1 MTSNKNNLDFNKY
14 KIPLII
20 SVIIALIFSLWFL
33 KDYFVIIALAAILAF
48 LFNPFY
54 LWMLRKTNGKAGLSA
69 GTTFVLVVFSVAI
82 PVAIL
87 VVITVDQA
95 LQLVD
100 IVEKAAKG
108 SGGLYNT
115 VQNLISNANQ
125 QLDKLPSLG
134 PETIKIGQITDWLK
148 ENASKIAQSA
158 IHMLTGVAGGLSS
171 LITKS
176 ILFIFIFLS
185 LLKNQA
191 KIFDIIHTLN
201 PLGDES
207 TKRYLARMGAMTT
220 AMVKGQFMI
229 AIAQGFVDAAL
240 LKIVG
245 IDFFIFWF
253 VLITF
258 LSIIP
263 LGGGII
269 VIPLGVALI
278 LTGNIWQGLLLI
290 LGHILIVTNIDNV
303 LRPKFVPKTARLD
316 SALLM
321 MSVFAGIGLFGF
333 MGIVIGP
340 VLMIVAVTTIDN
352 YVEFVKFTKKQKAL
366 ETKNI

>member
-1 MTSNKNNLDFNKY
+1 MASQKNNLDFNKY
-14 KIPLII
+14 KLPLIV
-20 SVIIALIFSLWFL
+20 SVIIAILFTLWFL
-33 KDYFVIIALAAILAF
+33 SDYFVIIALAAILAF
-48 LFNPFY
+48 LFNPIF
-54 LWMLRKTNGKAGLSA
+54 LWLLKKTNGKTGLSA
-69 GTTFVLVVFSVAI
+69 GLTFVLVVFSVAI

-95 LQLVD
+95 LQLAD

-115 VQNLISNANQ
+115 VQNLINNANQ
-125 QLDKLPSLG
+125 ELDKLPSLG
-134 PETIKIGQITDWLK
+134 PETIKIDQISDWFK

-158 IHMLTGVAGGLSS
+158 ISMLTGVAGGLSS

-176 ILFIFIFLS
+176 ILFIFVFLS
-185 LLKNQA
+185 LLKNQQ

-201 PLGDES
+201 PLGDQS
-207 TKRYLARMGAMTT
+207 TKRYLSKMGAMTT

-229 AIAQGFVDAAL
+229 AIAQGFVDALL
-240 LKIVG
+240 LKMVG
-245 IDFFIFWF
+245 VDFFIFWF

-269 VIPLGVALI
+269 VIPMGVVMI
-278 LTGNIWQGLLLI
+278 LTGHIWQGLLLI

-333 MGIVIGP
+333 LGIVIGP
-340 VLMIVAVTTIDN
+340 VLMIVTVTTIDN
-352 YVEFVKFTKKQKAL
+352 YIDFVKYSKSLNK
-366 ETKNI
+366 

>member
-1 MTSNKNNLDFNKY
+1 MASQKNNLDFNKY
-14 KIPLII
+14 KLPLIV
-20 SVIIALIFSLWFL
+20 SVIIAILFTLWFL
-33 KDYFVIIALAAILAF
+33 SDYFVIIALAAILAF
-48 LFNPFY
+48 LFNPIF
-54 LWMLRKTNGKAGLSA
+54 LWLLKKTNGKTGLSA
-69 GTTFVLVVFSVAI
+69 GLTFVLVVFSVAI

-95 LQLVD
+95 LQLAD

-115 VQNLISNANQ
+115 VQNLINNANQ
-125 QLDKLPSLG
+125 ELDKLPSLG
-134 PETIKIGQITDWLK
+134 PETIKIGQISDWFK

-158 IHMLTGVAGGLSS
+158 ISMLTGVAGGLSS

-176 ILFIFIFLS
+176 ILFIFVFLS
-185 LLKNQA
+185 LLKNQQ

-201 PLGDES
+201 PLGDQS
-207 TKRYLARMGAMTT
+207 TKRYLSKMGAMTT

-229 AIAQGFVDAAL
+229 AIAQGFVDALL
-240 LKIVG
+240 LKMVG
-245 IDFFIFWF
+245 VDFFIFWF

-269 VIPLGVALI
+269 VIPMGVVMI
-278 LTGNIWQGLLLI
+278 LTGHIWQGLLLI

-333 MGIVIGP
+333 LGIVIGP
-340 VLMIVAVTTIDN
+340 VLMIVTVTTIDN
-352 YVEFVKFTKKQKAL
+352 YIDFVKYSKSLNK
-366 ETKNI
+366 

>member
-1 MTSNKNNLDFNKY
+1 
-14 KIPLII
+14 
-20 SVIIALIFSLWFL
+20 LWL
-33 KDYFVIIALAAILAF
+33 VKKTKKD
-48 LFNPFY
+48 
-54 LWMLRKTNGKAGLSA
+54 GLSA
-69 GTTFVLVVFSVAI
+69 GLTFVAVVFSVAI
-82 PVAIL
+82 PVSIL

-100 IVEKAAKG
+100 IIEKASKG
-108 SGGLYNT
+108 SGGLFNT
-115 VQNLISNANQ
+115 VQNLINNANQ

-134 PETIKIGQITDWLK
+134 PETIKIGQISDWFK
-148 ENASKIAQSA
+148 ENASRIAQSA
-158 IHMLTGVAGGLSS
+158 ISMLTGVAGGISS

-176 ILFIFIFLS
+176 ILFIFVFLS
-185 LLKNQA
+185 LLKNQQ

-201 PLGDES
+201 PLGDKS
-207 TKRYLARMGAMTT
+207 TKRYLSKMGAMTT

-229 AIAQGFVDAAL
+229 AIAQGFVDALL

-245 IDFFIFWF
+245 VDFFIFWF

-269 VIPLGVALI
+269 VIPMGVVLI
-278 LTGNIWQGLLLI
+278 LTGHIWQGLLLI

-333 MGIVIGP
+333 LGIVIGP
-340 VLMIVAVTTIDN
+340 VLMIVTVTTIDN
-352 YVEFVKFTKKQKAL
+352 YIDFVKYTKSVSKKS
-366 ETKNI
+366 

>member
-1 MTSNKNNLDFNKY
+1 MTTSKNKLDFNKY
-14 KIPLII
+14 KLPLII
-20 SVIIALIFSLWFL
+20 SVIIAILFTLWFL
-33 KDYFVIIALAAILAF
+33 SDYFVIIALAAILAF

-54 LWMLRKTNGKAGLSA
+54 KWMLKKTNGKAGLSA

-82 PVAIL
+82 PISVLI
-87 VVITVDQA
+87 VITVEQA
-95 LQLVD
+95 LQVVD
-100 IVEKAAKG
+100 VIEKAAKG
-108 SGGLYNT
+108 SGGLFNT
-115 VQNLISNANQ
+115 VQNLITNANQ

-148 ENASKIAQSA
+148 ENASKITQSA
-158 IHMLTGVAGGLSS
+158 INILTGVAGGLSS

-176 ILFIFIFLS
+176 ILFIFVFLS

-191 KIFDIIHTLN
+191 KIFDIVHTLN

-269 VIPLGVALI
+269 VIPLGIVLV

-290 LGHILIVTNIDNV
+290 FGHILIVTNIDNV

-333 MGIVIGP
+333 LGIVIGP
-340 VLMIVAVTTIDN
+340 VLMIIAVTTIDN
-352 YVEFVKFTKKQKAL
+352 YLDFVKYTKKQQKAPS
-366 ETKNI
+366 K